1 MSRWPVRISQ
11 TGGGPTPPVT
21 SQDRF
26 APKYLVGNTDYGD
39 SAVAYN
45 TAGFRYIPDTG
56 NGAGIALAL
65 SAAAANPGDVW
76 IRPGTYDF
84 GKPGAP
90 STPLVIP
97 PGCRVQGSGFGA
109 INGTV
114 LQAKSAASDTQAVFR
129 ISDLSQLHNLVIIVP
144 ESEGAGVDDYIV
156 RVEGIGATIANIG
169 IVASMTTD
177 TPSALRY
184 LLRINPVNSGPP
196 IALENVLLNNSS
208 KASDTPSDSALLLVQ
223 TGNVTAR
230 NITTS
235 GGGRGIEVANAAV
248 LSGGNRQCSLRADDV
263 YIDLCV
269 QRGIY
274 YHEVAPENQAP
285 GEVKVHRAKIEDF
298 AVEQPG
304 CVGVLLDSGEGHT
317 LSDCVI
323 DMASVS
329 GSVGVAVTSTSGSC
343 TDVVV
348 TGCKI
353 ESSATGILFQPT
365 GENVVTR
372 CSVTDCE
379 VSVAG
384 ALFDR
389 AGIYIY
395 GSTEITVTSSKIS
408 AQGQALGFATRAVYV
423 RNSSDVVIGENVIK
437 TFSAQSTAAAAID
450 LGDSGQP
457 PAGTSVQRVT
467 VSSNDIITSERYAVR
482 AQGGTSK
489 WLVVSDN
496 NIRTFVDNANF
507 RPVGAVYTTI
517 DRSSV
522 TGNVI
527 NHCADDQIAA
537 TGVAIIAIGDRAT
550 VASNTIE
557 MNIASNDPAISVQ
570 GAQTSCTGNS
580 IGLTGQYPTAAIL
593 LNATSVDCTCVSNT
607 CGTVPPVDDQGTT
620 NEVAHNT

>member
-11 TGGGPTPPVT
+11 TGGGPTPP
-21 SQDRF
+21 SGDPNRF
-26 APKYLVGNTDYGD
+26 APKWIVGNIPAGD
-39 SAVAYN
+39 SPTY
-45 TAGFRYIPDTG
+45 TFDGGFIYIPDPGDGTG
-56 NGAGIALAL
+56 IQAAL
-65 SAAAANPGDVW
+65 SQAALTPGDVW

-84 GKPGAP
+84 GAGAVAM
-90 STPLVIP
+90 PLVIP
-97 PGCRVQGSGFGA
+97 AGCRVQGSGFGA
-109 INGTV
+109 SYGTI

-129 ISDLSQLHNLVIIVP
+129 LGDLSQLHNLLIIVP
-144 ESEGAGVDDYIV
+144 ESEGAGIDDYVV
-156 RVEGIGATIANIG
+156 RVEGIGGTIANIG
-169 IVASMTTD
+169 IVASMTTG

-184 LLRINPVNSGPP
+184 LLRINPGNSGPP
-196 IALENVLLNNSS
+196 ISLENVLLNNQTF
-208 KASDTPSDSALLLVQ
+208 AGDTPTDSALLLVQ

-298 AVEQPG
+298 AVVQSG

-317 LSDCVI
+317 LSDCAI
-323 DMASVS
+323 DMANVS

-343 TDVVV
+343 ADVLV

-423 RNSSDVVIGENVIK
+423 RNSSDVIVSDNVIK
-437 TFSAQSTAAAAID
+437 TAVAQSQGSAAVD
-450 LGDSGQP
+450 LGDPGQEP
-457 PAGTSVQRVT
+457 VGSSVQRVT
-467 VSSNDIITSERYAVR
+467 VSSNNIITSERYAVR
-482 AQGGTSK
+482 AQGGASK

-496 NIRTFVDNANF
+496 NVRTFVDNANF
-507 RPVGAVYTTI
+507 RPIGAIYTTL

-527 NHCADDQIAA
+527 NHCADDEIPA

-557 MNIASNDPAISVQ
+557 MNSAANDPAISVQ
-570 GAQTSCTGNS
+570 GTQTSCTGNA
-580 IGLTGQYPTAAIL
+580 IGLTGQYPAAAIL
-593 LNATSVDCTCVSNT
+593 LNPASVDCTCVSNT
-607 CGTVPPVDDQGTT
+607 CGTVPPVDDQGAG
-620 NEVAHNT
+620 NEVAHNI